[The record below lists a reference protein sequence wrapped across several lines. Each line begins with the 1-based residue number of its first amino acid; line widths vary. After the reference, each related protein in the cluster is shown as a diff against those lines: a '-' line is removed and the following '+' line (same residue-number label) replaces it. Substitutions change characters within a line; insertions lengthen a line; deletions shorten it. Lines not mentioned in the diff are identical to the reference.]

1 MIFYFLLIVVLRCDY
16 FFKVEVY
23 KGNFFFELFVYVLIF
38 VYNEEKVIEIM
49 VRIVFNQDY
58 YNFKLFLI
66 NDNFIDLMKEI
77 MERIVFENLKRV
89 VVIDVFFERGRSK
102 LRVFNYI
109 FELIEQLRDY
119 FDYVFIFDVDYFLFF
134 NVFCI
139 FVGIMENVFEY
150 VLGV

>member
-1 MIFYFLLIVVLRCDY
+1 
-16 FFKVEVY
+16 
-23 KGNFFFELFVYVLIF
+23 
-38 VYNEEKVIEIM
+38 M